1 MAKMHEVAKMATP
14 PPPKEAE
21 RLFKKAQEPKV
32 PAAVRPPRGWVDE
45 DEVISLLNSSREELT
60 KLSQDGYFEVT
71 GYATSRGNRRCFKKD
86 GVELFAKVF
95 PKGSQPTGEGS
106 RMLILGALAFAKG
119 RVASGEDYTAKEAMD
134 AAYETVTIAKW
145 VYDGGVNR
153 RPKNKPDKDTGI
165 YRWPTEEQR
174 REYAAYVKNS
184 AKEQA
189 KAEAEAKTLQEALD
203 AQRAKEAEEQ
213 ELFERAVQ
221 AEVTEIISWLGETP
235 SATDEEIETVISSS
249 KPEIQDSVRTRIQ
262 AFVADARH
270 ELTEEEI
277 DQKLFN
283 VMNTKAN
290 RSPFVM
296 HAIYACART
305 RNAAFLSYNLTT
317 CEQYAAARFRV
328 ASWMRAHNVR
338 QPTAVDVRF
347 DPYIYPTH
355 DDYVAF
361 LAWLHVKR
369 EDTTKTMDAANAIIR
384 EFASS
389 RKDHEL
395 SETQIGMIHKALKD
409 EGWKEPVV
417 IETPVVEQAITI
429 VEEPKAVEV
438 THPEYYIDASL
449 AKTRFNLSGD
459 NLEVLVNWRAI
470 RTTQMNLVG
479 ESNAPVT
486 AYNELDLA
494 LFQYATDKS
503 KSVRGM
509 GVLVG
514 EIKTLRQ
521 DATYENGILRIK
533 GKIPNTTKSEAL
545 NEVITEKK
553 SDVDI
558 FLSIAEISAKLT
570 MHVATVGAIAKLGI
584 ARSSGQLVSLLD
596 VTIMRDL
603 FDSRPELG
611 TPTYESMK
619 AEADTLKKFVAS
631 EHQYYKYSPTKA
643 AYVEIRMDK
652 KKNTKKAPAK
662 PTKKAA
668 AQKPAAAV
676 VPKAEK
682 VVAKPIVSKRE
693 TPAEEKIKE
702 SEIAEAVSKLP
713 PTMTPHKTAYKMFGI
728 AVGRL
733 KVLIEQGV
741 LRGDSKMVALEDC
754 SVFNTEFPDDIV
766 GMDLKKVK
774 SVMVAERKKSKAVK
788 PSPAVANMINTAEAV
803 LARKDDSDAEL
814 VMIVPKFKSLDDVV
828 LFFSGAV
835 MERYG
840 ADPDGWPDV
849 MRGLG
854 LGLGVI
860 KKSG

>member
-409 EGWKEPVV
+409 EGWKEPVTVEAPVV
-417 IETPVVEQAITI
+417 IEEPKIEEPTPVVEAKI
-429 VEEPKAVEV
+429 EEPAK
-438 THPEYYIDASL
+438 TEYYIDADL
-449 AKTRFNLSGD
+449 AKSRFGVDRPTLDYLCEQGG
-459 NLEVLVNWRAI
+459 V
-470 RTTQMNLVG
+470 RTTTTNLVG
-479 ESNAPVT
+479 EGNTPIE
-486 AYNELDLA
+486 AYNEVDLA
-494 LFQYATDKS
+494 IYRYVKQSNPNANAAQMFDMMHA
-503 KSVRGM
+503 
-509 GVLVG
+509 
-514 EIKTLRQ
+514 LRP
-521 DATYENGILRIK
+521 DATYEGQVFCIK
-533 GKIPNTTKSEAL
+533 GVVPNTSV
-545 NEVITEKK
+545 NGVSGSI
-553 SDVDI
+553 DI
-558 FLSIAEISAKLT
+558 FLTVAEISAKLT

-584 ARSSGQLVSLLD
+584 ARSSGDLVSLLD
-596 VTIMRDL
+596 MTIMRDL
-603 FDSRPELG
+603 FVSRPELG
-611 TPTYESMK
+611 TPTYETLK
-619 AEADTLKKFVAS
+619 ADLDTYKKFVPG

-643 AYVEIRMDK
+643 AYTEVRMEK
-652 KKNTKKAPAK
+652 KKNKKVSAKPAK
-662 PTKKAA
+662 KLTAP
-668 AQKPAAAV
+668 KPATAV
-676 VPKAEK
+676 VPKVETPKKAETPIK
-682 VVAKPIVSKRE
+682 AKKEV
-693 TPAEEKIKE
+693 PAEEKVKE
-702 SEIAEAVSKLP
+702 SEVAEAVAKLP
-713 PTMTPHKTAYKMFGI
+713 VTLTPHKTAYKMFGI
-728 AVGRL
+728 AALRIR
-733 KVLIEQGV
+733 VLVEQGV
-741 LRGDSKMVALEDC
+741 LRGDAKMVSLEDC
-754 SVFNTEFPDDIV
+754 DTFSRLYPDDIV

-774 SVMVAERKKSKAVK
+774 SAMVTARKKVKAVTAPK
-788 PSPAVANMINTAEAV
+788 PSPAVANMIGAAEAV
-803 LARKDDSDAEL
+803 LARKDDSGSEL

-840 ADPDGWPDV
+840 ADPENWPDV

-860 KKSG
+860 KKNG